1 MGAEMRSRVA
11 SARLAGRELRKVS
24 TLARAVVVG
33 TARRFLDARGFDLAA
48 SLAYSALLTLV
59 PLVACVTLLTSAFFG
74 EPGTGLYRLL
84 RFLPGA
90 GRDFVTDLQAFSMK
104 ATSLSGTAT
113 LFFLATSLRTFF
125 QVESTVQALWG
136 STLTQRPPLRRLGV
150 ALSVM
155 ILGPIAL
162 GVVTSILLE
171 SGAPLGDFRPL
182 GAFMSFGL
190 LTYLY
195 RRLPGSYVRW
205 VPATI
210 AALLV
215 SALLTLLRI
224 GFARGVAHLT
234 SLNQT
239 YGPLSAIVIFVI
251 AIGIVTTV
259 FLGGVSLAHAIQY
272 RDEFLDHDAP
282 RERTEEGGR
291 LYVASRLLLVL
302 AGAWQNDRA
311 TRSPAALAS
320 AVARPD
326 EEIAQ
331 LVEALRAAGLLVA
344 SPDGNL
350 ALSRPPET
358 ISLYAVSRA
367 IGESAPRAVPAS
379 HDAAANKLHRVFS
392 KANREER
399 AVLQGASIRDLLPG
413 HGLEDNPYVKG
424 LVFRR

>member
-1 MGAEMRSRVA
+1 MRSSMA
-11 SARLAGRELRKVS
+11 PARLAGRQLHEVPP
-24 TLARAVVVG
+24 LARAVLVG

-59 PLVACVTLLTSAFFG
+59 PLVACVTLLTSALFG
-74 EPGTGLYRLL
+74 ESGTGLYRLL

-90 GRDFVTDLQAFSMK
+90 GRDFVTSLQAFSVK
-104 ATSLSGTAT
+104 AASVSGTAA
-113 LFFLATSLRTFF
+113 LFFLAASLRTFF
-125 QVESTVQALWG
+125 QVESAVQALWG
-136 STLTQRPPLRRLGV
+136 STLTPRRPLHRLGM

-162 GVVTSILLE
+162 GVLTSILLE
-171 SGAPLGDFRPL
+171 SGKPLGDFRPL
-182 GAFMSFGL
+182 GSLMSFGL
-190 LTYLY
+190 LAYLY
-195 RRLPGSYVRW
+195 RKLPGSYVRW
-205 VPATI
+205 APAAI

-215 SALLTLLRI
+215 SAALTLLRV

-239 YGPLSAIVIFVI
+239 YGSLSAIVIFVI
-251 AIGIVTTV
+251 AIGIMTTF

-291 LYVASRLLLVL
+291 LYVASRILLVL

-311 TRSPAALAS
+311 TRSPRVLAAEI
-320 AVARPD
+320 VRPD
-326 EEIAQ
+326 EEISQ
-331 LVEALRAAGLLVA
+331 LVDALREAGLLVA
-344 SPDGNL
+344 SADGNL
-350 ALSRPPET
+350 ALSRAPEK

-367 IGESAPRAVPAS
+367 IGESAPRAVPAG
-379 HDAAANKLHRVFS
+379 HDAAATMLHRVFS

-399 AVLQGASIRDLLPG
+399 AVLQGASLRDLLPG
-413 HGLEDNPYVKG
+413 QGLEDNPYAKG
-424 LVFRR
+424 LMPHR

>member
-1 MGAEMRSRVA
+1 MPSRPA
-11 SARLAGRELRKVS
+11 PARLAGRELHEVPP
-24 TLARAVVVG
+24 LARAVLVG

-48 SLAYSALLTLV
+48 SLAYSVLLTLV

-74 EPGTGLYRLL
+74 ESGTGLYRAL

-90 GRDFVTDLQAFSMK
+90 GRDFVTDLQAFSVK
-104 ATSLSGTAT
+104 ATSVSGTAT

-125 QVESTVQALWG
+125 QIESAVQALWG
-136 STLTQRPPLRRLGV
+136 STLTPRRPLRRLGM
-150 ALSVM
+150 ALGVM

-162 GVVTSILLE
+162 GVLTSILLE

-182 GAFMSFGL
+182 GSLMSFGL
-190 LTYLY
+190 LVYLY

-205 VPATI
+205 APAAI
-210 AALLV
+210 AAFLT
-215 SALLTLLRI
+215 SALLTLLRV

-239 YGPLSAIVIFVI
+239 YGSLSAIVIFVI
-251 AIGIVTTV
+251 AIGIMTTF

-302 AGAWQNDRA
+302 ARAWQTDRA
-311 TRSPAALAS
+311 TRSPAGLAFE
-320 AVARPD
+320 VARPE
-326 EEIAQ
+326 EEISQ
-331 LVEALRAAGLLVA
+331 LVAALREARLLVA
-344 SPDGNL
+344 SEDGNL
-350 ALSRPPET
+350 SLSRAPET

-367 IGESAPRAVPAS
+367 IGESAPRAVPAGR
-379 HDAAANKLHRVFS
+379 DPAATMLHRVFS

-399 AVLQGASIRDLLPG
+399 AVLQGASLRDLLPG
-413 HGLEDNPYVKG
+413 QGLEDNPHSKG
-424 LVFRR
+424 LLPLR

>member
-1 MGAEMRSRVA
+1 MTSRA
-11 SARLAGRELRKVS
+11 APARLAGRQLHEVPP
-24 TLARAVVVG
+24 LARAVLVG

-74 EPGTGLYRLL
+74 ESGTGLYRLL

-90 GRDFVTDLQAFSMK
+90 GRDFVTNLQAFSVK

-136 STLTQRPPLRRLGV
+136 STLTPRRPLRRLGI

-162 GVVTSILLE
+162 GVLTSILLE

-182 GAFMSFGL
+182 GALLSFGL
-190 LTYLY
+190 LVYLY
-195 RRLPGSYVRW
+195 RKLPGSYVQW
-205 VPATI
+205 VPAAI

-215 SALLTLLRI
+215 SVSLTLLRVGI
-224 GFARGVAHLT
+224 ARGVAHLT

-239 YGPLSAIVIFVI
+239 YGSLSAIVIFVI
-251 AIGIVTTV
+251 AVGIVTTF

-272 RDEFLDHDAP
+272 RNEFLDHDTP

-311 TRSPAALAS
+311 TRSPSALADEVTRPAEEISEIVAALLRAGLVVAS
-320 AVARPD
+320 AN
-326 EEIAQ
+326 E
-331 LVEALRAAGLLVA
+331 
-344 SPDGNL
+344 NL
-350 ALSRPPET
+350 ALSRAPET

-379 HDAAANKLHRVFS
+379 HDAAATNLHRVFS

-399 AVLQGASIRDLLPG
+399 AVLQGASLRDLLPG
-413 HGLEDNPYVKG
+413 KDLEDNLYAKG
-424 LVFRR
+424 LLPQR

>member
-1 MGAEMRSRVA
+1 MRSRA
-11 SARLAGRELRKVS
+11 APARLAGRDLHEVPR
-24 TLARAVVVG
+24 LARAVLVG
-33 TARRFLDARGFDLAA
+33 TVRRFLDARGFDLAA

-74 EPGTGLYRLL
+74 ESGIGLYRLL

-90 GRDFVTDLQAFSMK
+90 GRDFVTSLQAFSVK
-104 ATSLSGTAT
+104 ATSVSGTAT

-136 STLTQRPPLRRLGV
+136 STLTPRRPLRRLGM
-150 ALSVM
+150 AISVM

-162 GVVTSILLE
+162 GVLTSILLE

-182 GAFMSFGL
+182 GSLMTLGL

-195 RRLPGSYVRW
+195 RKLPGSYVRW
-205 VPATI
+205 APAAI

-215 SALLTLLRI
+215 SASLTLLRV
-224 GFARGVAHLT
+224 GFARGVAQLT

-239 YGPLSAIVIFVI
+239 YGSLSAIIIFVI
-251 AIGIVTTV
+251 AIGIMTTI

-272 RDEFLDHDAP
+272 RDELFDHDAP

-311 TRSPAALAS
+311 TRSPGALAA

-326 EEIAQ
+326 AEISQ
-331 LVEALRAAGLLVA
+331 LVAALQEAGLLVA
-344 SPDGNL
+344 TADGNL
-350 ALSRPPET
+350 ALSRAPET

-367 IGESAPRAVPAS
+367 IGESAPRAVPAG
-379 HDAAANKLHRVFS
+379 HDAAATMLHRVFT

-399 AVLQGASIRDLLPG
+399 AVLQGASLRDLLPDQNR
-413 HGLEDNPYVKG
+413 EDNPYTKG
-424 LVFRR
+424 LVLDR